1 MNQERGSKNN
11 KRARKVM
18 LAATVLV
25 TLLLFVSLIIV
36 WQPSMIR
43 RVPYSALEPAYH
55 SWDEILSNPQ
65 PITIRT
71 YTTGIMQ
78 TTRSAIMNLEHE
90 EAQDIEDEVIEIPV
104 NVGVIQHQE
113 YGVYLIDA
121 GLDKSYVHNPHGTIK
136 GLMVKSYL
144 GKGSQEP
151 NTHIAAILD
160 QENIQLEGVFLT
172 HLHQDHTAGI
182 VDLPKDIPY
191 IAGKNE
197 RYVNF
202 RFFMQSDHLAGID
215 ELHEIDFTTGV
226 DLPPLGKAV
235 DLFGDGSLWAIS
247 SSGHSAGQMIFLING
262 MDEQVLFTGDACN
275 DHYQF
280 ETGIGPGYYSSDLEG
295 GQEVLERI
303 ILFKERYPGVKLV
316 YGHDLKTH

>member
-1 MNQERGSKNN
+1 MHKSRRIILGIGVILGLTSIFG
-11 KRARKVM
+11 
-18 LAATVLV
+18 
-25 TLLLFVSLIIV
+25 FVV

-43 RVPYSALEPAYH
+43 RVTYPAPEPAYH
-55 SWDEILSNPQ
+55 SWEEILSNPK
-65 PITIRT
+65 PLSIRT
-71 YTTGIMQ
+71 YSTGVMQ
-78 TTRSAIMNLEHE
+78 TTLSAIMNLEHE
-90 EAQDIEDEVIEIPV
+90 EAQDIEDEGIKIPV
-104 NVGVIQHQE
+104 NVGIIQHQE
-113 YGVYLIDA
+113 FGAYLIDA
-121 GLDKSYVHNPHGTIK
+121 GLDKSYVHSQHGTIR
-136 GLMVKSYL
+136 GLMVESYL

-160 QENIQLEGVFLT
+160 QEGFRLEGVFLT

-191 IAGKNE
+191 VAGKNE

-215 ELHEIDFTTGV
+215 ELQEIDFAEGI
-226 DLPPLGKAV
+226 DLPPLGKAIDV
-235 DLFGDGSLWAIS
+235 FGDGSLWAIS
-247 SSGHSAGQMIFLING
+247 SSGHSAGHMIFLING
-262 MDEQVLFTGDACN
+262 IDEQVLFTGDACN

-295 GQEVLERI
+295 GQDVLERI
-303 ILFKERYPGVKLV
+303 ILFKERYPEVKLV

>member
-1 MNQERGSKNN
+1 M
-11 KRARKVM
+11 RKPKKIL
-18 LAATVLV
+18 LAITTILIATAIF
-25 TLLLFVSLIIV
+25 TFVV

-43 RVPYSALEPAYH
+43 RVLYPAPEPAYH
-55 SWDEILSNPQ
+55 SWEEVLSNPQ
-65 PITIRT
+65 PISIRT
-71 YTTGIMQ
+71 YSTGVMQ

-90 EAQDIEDEVIEIPV
+90 QAQDIEDASIGIPV
-104 NVGVIQHQE
+104 NVGIIQHQE
-113 YGVYLIDA
+113 FGAYLIDA
-121 GLDKSYVHNPHGTIK
+121 GLDKAYVHNPHGTIR

-151 NTHIAAILD
+151 NTHIAAILN

-191 IAGKNE
+191 VAGKNE

-215 ELHEIDFTTGV
+215 ELQEIDFTRAIE
-226 DLPPLGKAV
+226 LPPLGKGIDV
-235 DLFGDGSLWAIS
+235 FGDGSLWAIS
-247 SSGHSAGQMIFLING
+247 SSGHSAGHVIFLING
-262 MDEQVLFTGDACN
+262 IDEQVLFTGDACN

-303 ILFKERYPGVKLV
+303 ILFKERYPEVKLV
-316 YGHDLKTH
+316 YGHDLITH

>member
-1 MNQERGSKNN
+1 MKQENRSRRM
-11 KRARKVM
+11 KRVQKAV
-18 LAATVLV
+18 LAVAVLIA
-25 TLLLFVSLIIV
+25 LSLFVSLIIV
-36 WQPSMIR
+36 WPSISLPR
-43 RVPYSALEPAYH
+43 RPFSAPEPAYH
-55 SWDEILSNPQ
+55 SLEGILSHPQ

-71 YTTGIMQ
+71 HSTGIMQ
-78 TTRSAIMNLEHE
+78 TSRAAIMNLEHE
-90 EAQDIEDEVIEIPV
+90 QAQNIEDEVIEIPV
-104 NVGVIQHQE
+104 NVGLVQHQE
-113 YGVYLIDA
+113 FGAYLIDA
-121 GLDKSYVHNPHGTIK
+121 GLDQAYVHNPHGTIK

-151 NTHIAAILD
+151 NTHIAAILNH
-160 QENIQLEGVFLT
+160 ESIQLQGVFLT

-191 IAGKNE
+191 VAGKNE

-215 ELHEIDFTTGV
+215 ELQEIDFAEGI

-247 SSGHSAGQMIFLING
+247 SSGHSAGHVIFLING
-262 MDEQVLFTGDACN
+262 IDEQVLFTGDACN

-280 ETGIGPGYYSSDLEG
+280 EMGIGPGYYSSDLEG

-303 ILFKERYPGVKLV
+303 ISFEERYPEVKLV

>member
-1 MNQERGSKNN
+1 
-11 KRARKVM
+11 
-18 LAATVLV
+18 
-25 TLLLFVSLIIV
+25 
-36 WQPSMIR
+36 
-43 RVPYSALEPAYH
+43 LE
-55 SWDEILSNPQ
+55 DILSHPQ

-71 YTTGIMQ
+71 YSTGIMQ

-90 EAQDIEDEVIEIPV
+90 QTQDIEDEVIEIPV
-104 NVGVIQHQE
+104 NVGLVQHQKL
-113 YGVYLIDA
+113 GAYLVDA
-121 GLDKSYVHNPHGTIK
+121 GLDQAYVHNPHGTIK

-151 NTHIAAILD
+151 NTDIAAILN
-160 QENIQLEGVFLT
+160 QESIQLKGVFLT

-182 VDLPKDIPY
+182 VDLPKDIAY
-191 IAGKNE
+191 VAGKNE

-215 ELHEIDFTTGV
+215 ALHEIDFAEGIV
-226 DLPPLGKAV
+226 LPPLGKAV

-247 SSGHSAGQMIFLING
+247 SSGHSPGHMIFLING
-262 MDEQVLFTGDACN
+262 IDEQILFTGDACN

-280 ETGIGPGYYSSDLEG
+280 ETGIGPGFYSSDLEG

-303 ILFKERYPGVKLV
+303 ILFKERYPLVKLV
-316 YGHDLKTH
+316 YGHDLKTN